1 MKTLKLLSIVIVLL
15 SLNAC
20 VTGTA
25 GNISRGFTALGALG
39 DALSAQDAR
48 DKKQEHI
55 DRQNAQHRT
64 FQLRAMQDQLNQPD

>member
-1 MKTLKLLSIVIVLL
+1 MKLIILALLATLPLTG
-15 SLNAC
+15 C

-25 GNISRGFTALGALG
+25 SNVVRGIYAVSIAVS
-39 DALSAQDAR
+39 DQDAR
-48 DKKQEHI
+48 AEKQRRI

>member
-1 MKTLKLLSIVIVLL
+1 MKSLKLLLIAVTFL

-25 GNISRGFTALGALG
+25 SNVVRGVYAVSIAVS
-39 DALSAQDAR
+39 DQDAR
-48 DKKQEHI
+48 AEKQRRI